1 MRLYRLL
8 GLSATGIPWLVD
20 GRIESEKV
28 GEAGIVEPTLIA
40 VLHDLAWLL
49 PRTIDAQAERDPRLD
64 SLPRSELEIMRLLVR
79 RPGLT
84 VGEVARELGLQRTN
98 ASTGI
103 RALVR
108 RGLLASQRDEFDGR
122 VARLTPTALAIRYRD
137 LREQAWAA
145 ALDERLEGLGEEERA
160 RILACA
166 GPLQALAAA
175 LARE

>member
-1 MRLYRLL
+1 M
-8 GLSATGIPWLVD
+8 GED
-20 GRIESEKV
+20 GAVQR
-28 GEAGIVEPTLIA
+28 TLIA
-40 VLHDLAWLL
+40 ALHDLAWLL
-49 PRTIDAQAERDPRLD
+49 PRTIDAEVEQDPRLD
-64 SLPRSELEIMRLLVR
+64 ALPRSELEIMRLLVR

-108 RGLLASQRDEFDGR
+108 RGLLASERDALDGR

-137 LREQAWAA
+137 LREQAWAV
-145 ALDERLEGLGEEERA
+145 ALEERLAAVGAEERA
-160 RILACA
+160 RILECA
-166 GPLQALAAA
+166 EPMRALAAA

>member
-1 MRLYRLL
+1 MGGSSSTARE
-8 GLSATGIPWLVD
+8 GAT
-20 GRIESEKV
+20 IER
-28 GEAGIVEPTLIA
+28 ALIA
-40 VLHDLAWLL
+40 ALHDLAWLL
-49 PRTIDAQAERDPRLD
+49 PRTIDAQAEQEPGLD

-103 RALVR
+103 RALMR
-108 RGLLASQRDEFDGR
+108 RGLLASARDALDGR
-122 VARLTPTALAIRYRD
+122 VSRLTPTPLAIRYRD
-137 LREQAWAA
+137 LRERAWAA
-145 ALDERLEGLGEEERA
+145 ALQERLATLAEEERT

-166 GPLQALAAA
+166 EPMQALVAV

>member
-1 MRLYRLL
+1 M
-8 GLSATGIPWLVD
+8 
-20 GRIESEKV
+20 GRSSSNE
-28 GEAGIVEPTLIA
+28 GEAANVERVLIA
-40 VLHDLAWLL
+40 ALHDLAWLL
-49 PRTIDAQAERDPRLD
+49 PRTIDVQAEQDPRLD

-98 ASTGI
+98 ASTGT

-108 RGLLASQRDEFDGR
+108 RGLLASERDALDGR
-122 VARLTPTALAIRYRD
+122 VARLTPTALAIRYRE

-145 ALDERLEGLGEEERA
+145 ALEERLEAVGAEQRE

-166 GPLQALAAA
+166 EPLQTLAAA
-175 LARE
+175 LAHE

>member
-1 MRLYRLL
+1 MRRQ
-8 GLSATGIPWLVD
+8 SPQTGED
-20 GRIESEKV
+20 GAIER
-28 GEAGIVEPTLIA
+28 TLIA
-40 VLHDLAWLL
+40 ALHDLAWLL
-49 PRTIDAQAERDPRLD
+49 PRTIDAQVEQDPRLD

-108 RGLLASQRDEFDGR
+108 RGLLASERDALDGR

-137 LREQAWAA
+137 LREQAWAV
-145 ALDERLEGLGEEERA
+145 ALEERLMAVGAEERA
-160 RILACA
+160 RILGCA
-166 GPLQALAAA
+166 EPMRALAAA

>member
-1 MRLYRLL
+1 M
-8 GLSATGIPWLVD
+8 
-20 GRIESEKV
+20 GRSKSKL
-28 GEAGIVEPTLIA
+28 GEAGAIERTLIA
-40 VLHDLAWLL
+40 ALHDLAWLL
-49 PRTIDAQAERDPRLD
+49 PRTIDAQAEQDPRLD

-108 RGLLASQRDEFDGR
+108 RGLLASERDPLDGR
-122 VARLTPTALAIRYRD
+122 VARLTPTPLAIRYRD
-137 LREQAWAA
+137 LRERAWAT
-145 ALDERLEGLGEEERA
+145 ALQERLAAVGEEERV
-160 RILACA
+160 RILECA
-166 GPLQALAAA
+166 EPMRALAAA

>member
-1 MRLYRLL
+1 
-8 GLSATGIPWLVD
+8 VQ
-20 GRIESEKV
+20 
-28 GEAGIVEPTLIA
+28 AGGAAERTLIA
-40 VLHDLAWLL
+40 ALHDLAWLL
-49 PRTIDAQAERDPRLD
+49 PRTIDAQAEQDPRLD
-64 SLPRSELEIMRLLVR
+64 ALPRSELEIMRLLVR

-103 RALVR
+103 GSLVR
-108 RGLLASQRDEFDGR
+108 RGLLASERDELDGR
-122 VARLTPTALAIRYRD
+122 VARLTPTPLAIRYRD

-145 ALDERLEGLGEEERA
+145 ALRERLEGLPEEERA

-166 GPLQALAAA
+166 EPLQTLAAA

>member
-1 MRLYRLL
+1 MGSSSSR
-8 GLSATGIPWLVD
+8 G
-20 GRIESEKV
+20 
-28 GEAGIVEPTLIA
+28 GEAVTVERTLTPA
-40 VLHDLAWLL
+40 LHDLAWLL
-49 PRTIDAQAERDPRLD
+49 PRTIDAEAERDPRLD

-108 RGLLASQRDEFDGR
+108 RGLLASERDALDGR
-122 VARLTPTALAIRYRD
+122 VARLTPTALAVRYRD
-137 LREQAWAA
+137 LRERAWAE
-145 ALDERLEGLGEEERA
+145 ALEERLGARGEEQRA

-166 GPLQALAAA
+166 EPLQALAAA